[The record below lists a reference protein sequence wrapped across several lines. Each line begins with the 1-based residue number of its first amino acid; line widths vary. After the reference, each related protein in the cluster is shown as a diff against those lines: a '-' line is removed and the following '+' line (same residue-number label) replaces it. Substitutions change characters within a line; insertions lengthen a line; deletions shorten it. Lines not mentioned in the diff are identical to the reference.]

1 MGLRKSLHAISEEN
15 IVDQYIMK
23 LRISKIDKLLV
34 REFLPPFLV
43 AFGIAQFV
51 LTMQFLWL
59 YIDDIA
65 GKGVGFFLLV
75 ELIYYMS
82 LTLFPLSLPIA
93 VLLAS
98 VMVYGSL
105 AEKYELASMK
115 SAGIPLMRTMRSS
128 MIIAGLIAFTSY
140 LFSDYVIPY
149 ANLKAKSRLYDI
161 KKQKPALYLEPGVFN
176 EDFQGHAIRIGSKS
190 ADNRRIKDVMIDDD
204 QSNFSNRFNILRAK
218 DGEMFITP
226 DDRFFVMK
234 LEDGHQ
240 YQKLEE
246 TSGRRKY
253 PFVRTNFETWTKV
266 FDLGEFDINRT
277 GEDLFKTY
285 HEMLSIDQLEVK
297 IDTIRGTLEGMYKE
311 VRSDT
316 RRKMAFATYDPAL
329 DTTSAEGPKVK
340 KNLGRLTDSLA
351 IAKSRTPE
359 KYWSEP
365 YPQTHLHDLMSAP
378 SVVGTFDP
386 AKRIDLLNKAR
397 SQAQSSKNKSFE
409 YMRTVAFEEHNLVK
423 HRYLLHSK
431 YGQAL
436 VCFIFLFIGAP
447 MGAIVRKGGF
457 GYPLL
462 VAIIFFMVY
471 IVLSELFE
479 KLAKNNTHTI
489 DPVLGAWMP
498 CIILFP
504 IGLILT
510 IRAMNDSK
518 IGGFAWWP
526 KLVDWVRT
534 RKRVVGQ

>member
-1 MGLRKSLHAISEEN
+1 MNLRF
-15 IVDQYIMK
+15 
-23 LRISKIDKLLV
+23 SKIDKLLV

-65 GKGVGFFLLV
+65 GKGAGFFLLI

-98 VMVYGSL
+98 VMVYGNM
-105 AEKYELASMK
+105 AEKYELASLK

-128 MIIAGLIAFTSY
+128 MMIAALVAFTSY

-161 KKQKPALYLEPGVFN
+161 KKQKPALYLEAGVFN
-176 EDFQGHAIRIGSKS
+176 DDFQGHAIRIGSKS
-190 ADNRRIKDVMIDDD
+190 SDNRRIKDVMIDDD
-204 QSNFSNRFNILRAK
+204 QSNFRNQFNMLRAR
-218 DGEMFITP
+218 DGEMYITP
-226 DDRFFVMK
+226 DDRFFIMK

-246 TSGRRKY
+246 EAGRKKY
-253 PFVRTNFETWTKV
+253 PFVRTNFKTWTKI
-266 FDLGEFDINRT
+266 FKLDEFDINRT
-277 GEDLFKTY
+277 GEDLFKSY
-285 HEMLSIDQLEVK
+285 HEMLSIDQLKWK
-297 IDTIRGTLEGMYKE
+297 IDTIKDHLQEIYLE
-311 VRSDT
+311 VRTDT
-316 RRKMAFATYDPAL
+316 DSKTKFLTYDVEE
-329 DTTSAEGPKVK
+329 DTVVLQRPIIQNIKPEEAKKIPRNVPPKVTSLTYSQIDSVDLHAISSVIHLFEDGK
-340 KNLGRLTDSLA
+340 K
-351 IAKSRTPE
+351 
-359 KYWSEP
+359 
-365 YPQTHLHDLMSAP
+365 
-378 SVVGTFDP
+378 
-386 AKRIDLLNKAR
+386 IDLLNKAR
-397 SQAQSSKNKSFE
+397 AQARASKNKSFE
-409 YMRTVAFEEHNLVK
+409 YGRTLKWEEHNLVK
-423 HRYLLHSK
+423 HRYMLHSK

-436 VCFIFLFIGAP
+436 ICFIFLFIGAP

-462 VAIIFFMVY
+462 VAIIFFMLY

-489 DPVLGAWMP
+489 DAAFGAWMP

-504 IGLILT
+504 IGLVLT

-518 IGGFAWWP
+518 LADLSWLQNVWQFLQSQVE
-526 KLVDWVRT
+526 KLPFIRPRET
-534 RKRVVGQ
+534 